1 MPSISSP
8 EAIIVD
14 AITSKLAA
22 VIDNVLLGY
31 SATGIDNG
39 DQFPAILV
47 QLDTLREI
55 NRQGSKARYQFSFII
70 SVALKT
76 QAETTLELL
85 QYARQVREVF
95 PLNEKL
101 CPASIKHS
109 LSETE
114 FDIAPGHSQLSFADI
129 TLTVEAIL

>member
-8 EAIIVD
+8 ETIIID
-14 AITSKLAA
+14 AITGKLAT
-22 VIDNVLLGY
+22 VIDNVRLGY
-31 SATGIDNG
+31 SATGIDND

-55 NRQGSKARYQFSFII
+55 NRQSSKARYQFSFMV
-70 SVALKT
+70 SVAIKT
-76 QAETTLELL
+76 NANTTAALL
-85 QYARQVREVF
+85 QYARQMREAF